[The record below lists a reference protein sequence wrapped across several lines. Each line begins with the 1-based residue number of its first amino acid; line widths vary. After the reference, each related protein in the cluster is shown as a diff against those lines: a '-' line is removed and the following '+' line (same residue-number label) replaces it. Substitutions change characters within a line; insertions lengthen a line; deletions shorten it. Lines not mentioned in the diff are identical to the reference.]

1 MHQGIDRNLAD
12 RRAAALVAKLL
23 RELGLSRSD
32 VKTHKD
38 WTGKNCP
45 TLLLPQW
52 QAFLA
57 MVDQELNALPAS
69 AMASAASAARPK
81 PPRLA
86 KKDLGDIDH
95 HLMAIPDEQLSS
107 AMVPSEDGL
116 VKASLGA
123 LFDQLST
130 IAVQAGPARLLFPNG
145 IDHIDLHVKLPTEF
159 RLVLSGP
166 KSASPG
172 LAGRVAAADD
182 EIPDYLRD
190 IPGADSFPEDE
201 EDLAAAAADPVDQLL
216 TLPAPGLY
224 GYGNPARRFGIKR
237 TIEAMLQV
245 GAAFNAA
252 HGIRLGIGDISK
264 LNGGAIGGHASH
276 QRGIDVDI
284 RPLRSDGKEEPIT
297 FQGALYSR
305 QLTQALV
312 HALRANTIIPVK
324 TILFND
330 PNVQG
335 VSPFAGHDNH
345 LHVRFKI

>member
-1 MHQGIDRNLAD
+1 
-12 RRAAALVAKLL
+12 
-23 RELGLSRSD
+23 LSRND
-32 VKTHKD
+32 VKTHKE
-38 WTGKNCP
+38 WTGKDCP
-45 TLLLPQW
+45 ILLLPQW
-52 QAFLA
+52 QAFLE

-69 AMASAASAARPK
+69 AMAVASAASAGTRAK

-95 HLMAIPDEQLSS
+95 HLMAISDEQLSS
-107 AMVPSEDGL
+107 AMMPSEDGL
-116 VKASLGA
+116 VKASLEA
-123 LFDQLST
+123 VFDQLST
-130 IAVQAGPARLLFPNG
+130 ISAQAGPGRLLFPNG
-145 IDHIDLHVKLPTEF
+145 IDHIDLQVKLPTEF

-166 KSASPG
+166 KGASTGP
-172 LAGRVAAADD
+172 AVPVAAADD
-182 EIPDYLRD
+182 EIPEYLRD

-216 TLPAPGLY
+216 TVPAPGLY

-237 TIEAMLQV
+237 TIEALLQV

-252 HGIRLGIGDISK
+252 HGVRLGIGDISK
-264 LNGGAIGGHASH
+264 MNGGAVGGHASH
-276 QRGIDVDI
+276 QRGIDADI

-297 FQGALYSR
+297 FQGAQYSR